1 MRSFMRATVLVLL
14 LARQTCCG
22 ESPRF
27 FRENAF
33 TSASF
38 AEAVNHFVR
47 LGEKAAVEELKGL
60 ADGINLTNGFSV
72 KVRIGL
78 VCRVLFQPPHGAP
91 IRPPAYGF
99 LMELGSIGLPPGLP
113 SSSWTRISQ
122 NWPLYPVARSGSTY
136 FVLSES
142 YSFEGTGGPEDPM
155 AYVSYCRTHGVFRKK
170 IIPVPTRKEAT
181 KDAVALRL
189 SAAWGAIKWTDSGV
203 GYSFHINEDAAWNY
217 IQNQAKTMPDG

>member
-1 MRSFMRATVLVLL
+1 MRVIVLALL
-14 LARQTCCG
+14 LARLTCCG

-47 LGEKAAVEELKGL
+47 LGEAATVEELKGL
-60 ADGINLTNGFSV
+60 AEGRDLTNGFSV

-78 VCRVLFQPPHGAP
+78 MCRVLFQPQHGEP

-113 SSSWTRISQ
+113 SSSWTNISK

-142 YSFEGTGGPEDPM
+142 YSFEGSGGPEDPM
-155 AYVSYCRTHGVFRKK
+155 VYIAYCRSHGVFRKT
-170 IIPVPTRKEAT
+170 IIPVPSKKAAT

-189 SAAWGAIKWTDSGV
+189 SAAWRAIKWTDSGE
-203 GYSFHINEDAAWNY
+203 GYSFHINEDAAWSY
-217 IQNQAKTMPDG
+217 IQNQAKSMPDG